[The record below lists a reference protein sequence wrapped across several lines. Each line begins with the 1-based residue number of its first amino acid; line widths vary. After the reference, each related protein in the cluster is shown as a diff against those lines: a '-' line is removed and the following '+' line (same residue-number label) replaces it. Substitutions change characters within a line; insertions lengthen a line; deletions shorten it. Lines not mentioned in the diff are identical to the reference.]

1 MQPVPRRCASESHNG
16 EQGVAAE
23 WDCLWNASSIYSVAG
38 KLSVLL
44 ALHAS

>member
-1 MQPVPRRCASESHNG
+1 MQPVPRRCASRSRDG
-16 EQGVAAE
+16 EQGLPRSG
-23 WDCLWNASSIYSVAG
+23 DYLWNASSIYSVAG